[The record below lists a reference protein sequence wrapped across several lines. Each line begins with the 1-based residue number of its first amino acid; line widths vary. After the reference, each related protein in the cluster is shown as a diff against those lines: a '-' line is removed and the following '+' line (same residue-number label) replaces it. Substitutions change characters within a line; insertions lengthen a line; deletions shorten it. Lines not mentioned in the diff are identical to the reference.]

1 MVIDLNRI
9 LVGLGIVT
17 YIFLCFSLNLHYVLL
32 YTIFFLILF
41 DLIYSKFS
49 FKYILLI
56 PISLYLLINIDKFFL
71 INLFIFISFLIFA
84 FLTLFKKFLHLLF
97 IILISFFIYFNY
109 QIYLYDFNLIYQ
121 IIIVSFLNDTLAYI
135 FGKTIKGP
143 LIIPSI
149 SPKKTWSGTIFSLF
163 FSSLFLYKL
172 GYSLF
177 LSVLLGILFFLGDIF
192 FSFIKRNLNIK
203 DFSNL
208 LSNHGGI
215 LDRLDSMFFVSSAYF
230 IIFTL

>member
-9 LVGLGIVT
+9 LVGFGIVT

-71 INLFIFISFLIFA
+71 INLFIFISFLIFV

>member
-71 INLFIFISFLIFA
+71 INLFIFILFLIFV

-109 QIYLYDFNLIYQ
+109 QIYLYDLNLIYQ

>member
-1 MVIDLNRI
+1 MVIDFNRI

-17 YIFLCFSLNLHYVLL
+17 YIFLCFSLNFHYLLL

-49 FKYILLI
+49 FKYILII
-56 PISLYLLINIDKFFL
+56 PIFLYLLINIDKFFL
-71 INLFIFISFLIFA
+71 VDLFIFISFLIVV

-109 QIYLYDFNLIYQ
+109 QIYLYDLNLIYQ
-121 IIIVSFLNDTLAYI
+121 IIILSFLNDTLAYI

-149 SPKKTWSGTIFSLF
+149 SPKKTWSGTIISLS
-163 FSSLFLYKL
+163 FSSLFLFKL

-177 LSVLLGILFFLGDIF
+177 LSVLLGVLFFLGDIF

-230 IIFTL
+230 MIFIL